1 MGKKTADLSS
11 LLVAVKGNATVP
23 PDATGRHLEVTPA
36 PSSGLS
42 NAPLNFKV
50 EPEFRRRFRQRAAEA
65 DLKLNQLLR
74 EALEAWE
81 EKKGLKGQA

>member
-23 PDATGRHLEVTPA
+23 PDAAGRQAEPEKVPA
-36 PSSGLS
+36 SPSLS

-50 EPEFRRRFRQRAAEA
+50 EPEFRRRFRQRPLAA
-65 DLKLNQLLR
+65 DRRLVM
-74 EALEAWE
+74 
-81 EKKGLKGQA
+81 G